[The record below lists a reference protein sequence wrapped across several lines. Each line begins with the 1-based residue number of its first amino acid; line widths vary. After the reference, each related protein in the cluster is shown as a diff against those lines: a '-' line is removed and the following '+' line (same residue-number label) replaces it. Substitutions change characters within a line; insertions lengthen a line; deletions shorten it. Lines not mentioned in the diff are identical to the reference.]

1 MADMLVCHTNG
12 MVRGDVTSEAIDH
25 MLQEPDNI
33 VWLDISDPN
42 EHDIGILRDEF
53 HFHPLSIEDAMRGHQ
68 RPKIESYSKYYFLV
82 FYAVRYCDD
91 NTIETQQLNLFLGKN
106 YIVSVHNGE
115 FQQVKETI
123 SRWRAPESP
132 LGNTVGALLYALL
145 DSIVDDYFPV
155 MDQVAEHID
164 ELEDAIFEEFD
175 QNAIQSIFSL
185 KRDLL
190 QVRRIIAPERDV
202 INTLLRR
209 EVPVFQPEDIVY
221 LQDLYDHVVH
231 VADSLDV
238 YRDLLSSALDSFLS
252 VQSNNL
258 NQIVKILT
266 IASIVL
272 MSNGLIAGIYGMNF
286 AFVPELQ
293 WRFGYFYA
301 LGLMLTVSFGLVLF
315 FRYKKWI

>member
-1 MADMLVCHTNG
+1 MSDMLVCRSNG
-12 MVRGDVTSEAIDH
+12 TFRGDVTPEAIDN

-33 VWLDISDPN
+33 VWFDITDPK
-42 EHDIGILRDEF
+42 EHDIAILRDEF

-68 RPKIESYSKYYFLV
+68 RPKIDTYSKYYFLV
-82 FYAVRYCDD
+82 FYAVYYCKD
-91 NTIETQQLNLFLGKN
+91 NTIEVQQLNLFLGKN
-106 YIVSVHNGE
+106 YIVSVHHGE
-115 FQQVKETI
+115 FKQVKETI
-123 SRWRAPESP
+123 SRWRAPDSP

-155 MDQVAEHID
+155 MDQVADHID
-164 ELEDAIFEEFD
+164 ELEDDIFEEFN
-175 QNAIQSIFSL
+175 QNAIQNIFSL

-190 QVRRIIAPERDV
+190 QMRRIIAPERDL

-221 LQDLYDHVVH
+221 LQDVYDHVVR

-258 NQIVKILT
+258 NQVVKVLT
-266 IASIVL
+266 IASIIL
-272 MSNGLIAGIYGMNF
+272 MSNALIAGIYGMNF
-286 AFVPELQ
+286 VFMPELQ

-301 LGLMLTVSFGLVLF
+301 LGLMVAVSLGLVLY
-315 FRYKKWI
+315 FRHKKWL

>member
-1 MADMLVCHTNG
+1 MSEMLVCRSNG
-12 MVRGDVTSEAIDH
+12 MVHGDLTPAAIDA

-33 VWLDISDPN
+33 VWFDISDPG
-42 EHDIGILRDEF
+42 EHDIAILRDTF
-53 HFHPLSIEDAMRGHQ
+53 HFHPLSIEDATRNPQ
-68 RPKIESYSKYYFLV
+68 RPKIDSYTRYYFLV
-82 FYAVRYCDD
+82 FYAICYRDN

-106 YIVSVHNGE
+106 YIVSVHTGE
-115 FQQVKETI
+115 FRQVQETI
-123 SRWRAPESP
+123 ARWRAPDSP

-145 DSIVDDYFPV
+145 DAIVDDYFPI
-155 MDQVAEHID
+155 MDQVTEHID
-164 ELEDAIFEEFD
+164 ELEDAIFKEFD
-175 QNAIQSIFSL
+175 QSAIQDIFSL

-221 LQDLYDHVVH
+221 LQDVYDHVLR

-258 NQIVKILT
+258 NQIVKVLT
-266 IASIVL
+266 IASIIL
-272 MSNGLIAGIYGMNF
+272 MSDALVAGIYGMNF
-286 AFVPELQ
+286 EFMPELH
-293 WRFGYFYA
+293 WRFGYVYS
-301 LGLMLTVSFGLVLF
+301 LGLMAAISLGLVFF
-315 FRYKKWI
+315 FRYKKWL

>member
-1 MADMLVCHTNG
+1 MPRAGSSVPRFN
-12 MVRGDVTSEAIDH
+12 
-25 MLQEPDNI
+25 
-33 VWLDISDPN
+33 
-42 EHDIGILRDEF
+42 
-53 HFHPLSIEDAMRGHQ
+53 
-68 RPKIESYSKYYFLV
+68 SYNKYYFLV
-82 FYAVRYCDD
+82 FYAVCYCDD
-91 NTIETQQLNLFLGKN
+91 NTIETQQLNLFLSKN

-115 FQQVKETI
+115 FKQVKETI
-123 SRWRAPESP
+123 ARWRAPDSP

-164 ELEDAIFEEFD
+164 ELEDDIFDEFD
-175 QNAIQSIFSL
+175 QSAIQNIFSL

-209 EVPVFQPEDIVY
+209 EVPVFRPEDIVY
-221 LQDLYDHVVH
+221 LQDLYDHIVR

-258 NQIVKILT
+258 NQIVKVLT
-266 IASIVL
+266 IASIIL
-272 MSNGLIAGIYGMNF
+272 MSDALIAGIYGMNF
-286 AFVPELQ
+286 EFMPELH

-301 LGLMLTVSFGLVLF
+301 LGLMVAVGLGLVLF
-315 FRYKKWI
+315 FRHKKWL